1 MLIITLLINLI
12 SILLIKL
19 IIIPLISLISGL
31 WNGDIVYIS
40 TETFKSGTRNK
51 RESFYGT
58 ISNRDYTLYI
68 TKPSVKRNANSNHFH
83 TLSMT
88 KKHWGMLACTA
99 AFFYPFLL
107 TALIFPSG

>member
-12 SILLIKL
+12 SIPLIKL
-19 IIIPLISLISGL
+19 INTPLISLISGL

-58 ISNRDYTLYI
+58 ISNRNYTLCI
-68 TKPSVKRNANSNHFH
+68 TKPSVKRNANSSLLHALN
-83 TLSMT
+83 TT
-88 KKHWGMLACTA
+88 KKHRTIIFGMVNIYT
-99 AFFYPFLL
+99 FLL